1 MNNELPRLEDGQS
14 AGCYRLRLEFHA
26 DWEQT
31 LLLISDI
38 HFDALHSNH
47 KLLKRHLDQA
57 LERNAPILIF
67 GDLLDLM
74 QGKKDPRASKSEIN
88 PKYAVDDDYLGNV
101 CADAASFLAPYASNI
116 LMMAM
121 GNHEYEYRRRHE
133 VDPLTMVATM
143 LKATTGFTPVVAPYS
158 GWLQFKYSQSKNRG
172 NRSGNNLKWHHGT
185 GSNSPVTRGA
195 IATNRFS
202 VMYPNADIQVRGHIN
217 QRFQMFIPRET
228 ITTHGRVITDDDALH
243 LQLGCYVQ
251 DNSDGNSWSQRRGM
265 GTAALGGFWLR
276 LYVDGIKKRM
286 RFQAIA
292 TD

>member
-1 MNNELPRLEDGQS
+1 MKKELAKLENGHS
-14 AGCYRLRLEFHA
+14 PGCYKLRMKYNA
-26 DWEQT
+26 NWEQRF
-31 LLLISDI
+31 LLVSDI

-47 KLLKRHLDQA
+47 KLLKKHLEQA
-57 LERNAPILIF
+57 LEYNAPIFIF

-74 QGKKDPRASKSEIN
+74 QGKQDPRASKSEIN

-101 CADAASFLAPYASNI
+101 CADAAAFLAPYASHI
-116 LMMAM
+116 LLMAM

-133 VDPLTMVATM
+133 VDPLTMVSTM
-143 LKATTGFTPVVAPYS
+143 LKAATGFMPVVAPYS
-158 GWLQFKYSQSKNRG
+158 GWLQLKYQHATGG
-172 NRSGNNLKWHHGT
+172 NRSGHNLKWHHGT

-195 IATNRFS
+195 ISTNRFS

-228 ITTHGRVITDDDALH
+228 VTTQGRIVTDNDALH

-251 DNSDGNSWSQRRGM
+251 DNLDGNSWSQRRGM
-265 GTAALGGFWLR
+265 GTAAIGGFWLR
-276 LYVDGIKKRM
+276 LYCDGTKKAI
-286 RFQAIA
+286 RFQATA